1 MKRFIFNQVKKVIP
15 RISDTELIALNSGT
29 TSLDRDI
36 FQGKVKLPELNK
48 NKNESFDLSKID
60 ELLTKYGDELIYPNK
75 KTNEIFDFIGKNKF
89 LSFIIDEKYGGTKLS
104 TKTSSEI
111 LTKIT
116 TKNPGLGVSVMV
128 PNSLGPGELL
138 SHYGTEE
145 QKEKYLPKLSN
156 GEYIPC
162 FGLTGPN
169 NGSDATGSID
179 EGTLVMAGKKRLIK
193 LTLNKRYITLAPI
206 SNLIGLAFRL
216 NDPDNLLEQGT
227 PGVTVALIH
236 DCHPGLIKNT
246 HHNPLNAGFP
256 NGTLKGTIYI
266 ELDQVIGGE
275 KNCGVGWK
283 MLMECLAAGRA
294 VSLPATANAASK
306 VSTFGI
312 FHYAMNRKQ
321 FNLPL
326 IKMEGVQ
333 NKLADMLYN
342 TWLIQSSIALTN
354 NILDSGEKPAVISA
368 IMKQQTTDRARDVIN
383 NGMDIHA
390 GSAIC
395 LGPNN
400 FIEKFYK
407 SSPIGITVEGSN
419 TLTRNLII
427 FGQGL
432 NKSHPHIFPILKDI
446 MDDNVE
452 SFYTNFKKIVG
463 HSVKLH
469 VKTYIPNSD
478 NLDKQTIKFASL
490 SNFIALKGGALKR
503 EQSLSSDMADVL
515 SNLYLAYS
523 VKWYEDNYKIS
534 KKLTNYCIERLLS
547 ENDLIMNRV
556 INNSGVLYPFL
567 FHMKTNIKSERYYT
581 NREIINELIKNESI
595 ISEIKKDVFTEGTI
609 LQDLESLTLL
619 DKNSDQYKDLYNKI
633 IQVGEYKNINY
644 NDDQDKN
651 ENIYEGRV
659 RRRGVGH
666 DPLWWPPE
674 ESRFYKYT

>member
-1 MKRFIFNQVKKVIP
+1 MKRFIFNQVKRVIP
-15 RISDTELIALNSGT
+15 KISDTELIALNSGT

-36 FQGKVKLPELNK
+36 FKGKVKLPELNK
-48 NKNESFDLSKID
+48 NKNENFDLSKID
-60 ELLTKYGDELIYPNK
+60 ELLNKYGDEVIYPNK

-104 TKTSSEI
+104 TKSSSEI

-138 SHYGTEE
+138 SHYGTQE

-156 GEYIPC
+156 GDYIPC

-179 EGTLVMAGKKRLIK
+179 EGTLEIVDNKRVIK
-193 LTLNKRYITLAPI
+193 LTINKRYITLAPI

-216 NDPDNLLEQGT
+216 NDPDNLLIEGS
-227 PGVTVALIH
+227 PGVTVALLH
-236 DCHPGLIKNT
+236 DDHPGLIKST

-256 NGTLKGTIYI
+256 NGTLKGTFYI

-312 FHYAMNRKQ
+312 FHYSMNRKQ
-321 FNLPL
+321 FNIPL

-333 NKLADMLYN
+333 NKLVDMLYN

-354 NILDSGEKPAVISA
+354 NILDSGEKPAVLSA

-446 MDDNVE
+446 MDDDVE
-452 SFYTNFKKIVG
+452 SFYTNFKKIIN
-463 HSVKLH
+463 HSLNLH
-469 VKTYIPNSD
+469 VQTYIPNSD

-503 EQSLSSDMADVL
+503 EQSLSSDMADIL

-534 KKLTNYCIERLLS
+534 KKLTNYCIERLLL

-556 INNSGVLYPFL
+556 INNSGILYPFL
-567 FHMKTNIKSERYYT
+567 FHMKTNIKSENYNT
-581 NREIINELIKNESI
+581 NRDIINELINNDKI
-595 ISEIKKDVFTEGTI
+595 INEIKKDVFTEGTI
-609 LQDLESLTLL
+609 LEELETLTLL
-619 DKNSDQYKDLYNKI
+619 DKNTNLYKDLYNKI
-633 IQVGEYKNINY
+633 IQVGEYENINY
-644 NDDQDKN
+644 DNKKWKY
-651 ENIYEGRV
+651 ENLVYEGRV
-659 RRRGVGH
+659 RRRGIGN
-666 DPLWWPPE
+666 DPLFFKPE
-674 ESRFYKYT
+674 N